1 MKLTIMESTQRI
13 NSVFRL
19 ADAVPYNSGRIIFDQ
34 LMRAS
39 YGGVNILAMKAGQNL
54 VKHTAPGAVTIYVL
68 EGKVRFII
76 DGKSQNLKAGDAV
89 VMEAGTPHGVHAVAD
104 SKIMLVKIDN

>member
-1 MKLTIMESTQRI
+1 MESTQKV

-19 ADAVPYNSGRIIFDQ
+19 TDAVAYNPDRIIFDQ
-34 LMRAS
+34 LMKAS
-39 YGGVNILAMKAGQNL
+39 CGGVNLLAMKAGQDL

-68 EGKVRFII
+68 EGEVRFII
-76 DGKSQNLKAGDAV
+76 DGALQNLKTGDAV
-89 VMEAGTPHGVHAVAD
+89 VMEAGTPHSVHAVAD